1 MNKVRALVLQATDS
15 DAALAEKH
23 DAFGKLVSAFQ
34 DMAFA
39 CAYAV
44 LGDFQLAEDA
54 AQEAFVSAWQKLDQ
68 LRQPEAFPGWLRR
81 IVLTECNRLTR
92 AKRPQLTTLDA
103 DADVPSS
110 LEDQQTEIEKSELK
124 TSVFAAI
131 EKLPDK
137 ERLVVV
143 LFYLK
148 EQSQLE
154 ISAFLEVP
162 ITTVAKRLYSARAR
176 LTGLMTKEFK
186 RDLLAHRPSR
196 NRSFA
201 ERVAAGIF
209 DEYVGEYRF
218 EQRPE
223 LTVVIR
229 KEGNKLVGEASGQ
242 RNELCAQ
249 DGIDNEL
256 TTREFD
262 GRGRFIKNCEGRV
275 THFIYF
281 EFGQELGRARKIS

>member
-1 MNKVRALVLQATDS
+1 MNKVKALVLKATDS
-15 DAALAEKH
+15 TAALAEKH
-23 DAFGKLVSAFQ
+23 DAFGKLVQSFQ

-54 AQEAFVSAWQKLDQ
+54 AQEAFICAWQRLDQ

-92 AKRPQLTTLDA
+92 RKSLPLTSLA
-103 DADVPSS
+103 DDMNVPSLVAS
-110 LEDQQTEIEKSELK
+110 PQSEIERAELENA
-124 TSVFAAI
+124 VFAAI
-131 EKLPDK
+131 KMLPEND
-137 ERLVVV
+137 RLVVV

-162 ITTVAKRLYSARAR
+162 VTTVAKRLYSARAR
-176 LTGLMTKEFK
+176 LAGLMTEEFK

-196 NRSFA
+196 DRSFA
-201 ERVAAGIF
+201 EKVGAGIF

-218 EQRPE
+218 ERRPDI
-223 LTVVIR
+223 TVRIS
-229 KEGNKLVGEASGQ
+229 KEGNRLIGEAAGQ
-242 RNELCAQ
+242 RNELSAENRS
-249 DGIDNEL
+249 DSEL
-256 TTREFD
+256 ETKEFD
-262 GRGRFIKNCEGRV
+262 GRGKFVRNHQGRI

-281 EFGQELGRARKIS
+281 EFGQEMGIARKVS